1 MENLT
6 VALLASSVFKEILE
20 DMADR
25 ADREDH
31 QAVEATAIEIVFVLN
46 LHQHQ
51 LLQDP
56 EFKKK
61 RKNNLK
67 QIKQQELKIF

>member
-1 MENLT
+1 M
-6 VALLASSVFKEILE
+6 ALLALLVFKEILE
-20 DMADR
+20 DIAE
-25 ADREDH
+25 EDH
-31 QAVEATAIEIVFVLN
+31 QVTEAEATATEIVFVLN

-51 LLQDP
+51 LLQDQ